1 MIEDEVPELIDTP
14 VKDSDNCNDS
24 DEDFDGDE
32 ELMDFCQEPCKDLF
46 SNQVFKTPS
55 ECLTHCKINHGFDLI
70 VSISYQNPFSILA
83 LNFEMK

>member
-14 VKDSDNCNDS
+14 VKDSDNCSDS

-32 ELMDFCQEPCKDLF
+32 ELMDFCQDPCKDLF

-70 VSISYQNPFSILA
+70 VSISYKIHFQFCY
-83 LNFEMK
+83 